1 MATYITSIFK
11 RYNPNIVYLCVKE
24 KEKEKE
30 KMKHYYYSLN
40 FKCIKFDTYEEADSY
55 YKKKYNRRQEEYS
68 TFMPLCRFIPSYF
81 HEPVLNYKLSKLFIN
96 AEICE
101 KNE

>member
-24 KEKEKE
+24 KEKEKVE
-30 KMKHYYYSLN
+30 HYSLN

>member
-24 KEKEKE
+24 KEKTE
-30 KMKHYYYSLN
+30 HYSLN
-40 FKCIKFDTYEEADSY
+40 FKCIKFDTYEEADTY
-55 YKKKYNRRQEEYS
+55 YKKNYNRRQEEFS
-68 TFMPLCRFIPSYF
+68 TLMPLCRFIPFYF
-81 HEPVLNYKLSKLFIN
+81 HESVLNYKLSKLFIN

-101 KNE
+101 KNK

>member
-1 MATYITSIFK
+1 MTSYITSIFK

-24 KEKEKE
+24 KEKEKIE
-30 KMKHYYYSLN
+30 HYFLN
-40 FKCIKFDTYEEADSY
+40 FKCIKFDTFEEADRY
-55 YKKKYNRRQEEYS
+55 YKQKYNRQQAEYS
-68 TFMPLCRFIPSYF
+68 TLMPLCRFIPSYF

-101 KNE
+101 NNK

>member
-11 RYNPNIVYLCVKE
+11 RYNPNIVYLCVKK
-24 KEKEKE
+24 KEKEKKE
-30 KMKHYYYSLN
+30 HYSLN
-40 FKCIKFDTYEEADSY
+40 FKCIKFDTYEEADTY
-55 YKKKYNRRQEEYS
+55 YKKNYNTRQEEYS
-68 TFMPLCRFIPSYF
+68 TLMPFCRFIPSHF

-101 KNE
+101 KNK